1 LSKASL
7 YWVTLEQNVQIEFS
21 DMHVLLIQMECSL

>member
-1 LSKASL
+1 L